1 MMTREE
7 IRLFY
12 DRFGTRQDRQG
23 FYEDAATRD
32 LVAHAGFEEARAVFE
47 FGCGT
52 GRFAAGLLVHQLP
65 KGAAYTGCDVSSTM
79 IDLARRRLMPF
90 GKRVHVQLTDG
101 SVRLDRPDTAFDR
114 FVSNYVLDLL
124 PEEDIALLMQEAYRV
139 LTPDGR
145 LCLVSLTHGTTSIS
159 RFVSRVWTRVHGWR
173 PNWVGGCRPIELQDF
188 VQDRLWQVEYR
199 NVVVARGIPSE
210 ILVARKHPS
219 VG

>member
-1 MMTREE
+1 MTREE

-32 LVAHAGFEEARAVFE
+32 LVAHAGFEEARTVFE

-52 GRFAAGLLVHQLP
+52 GRFAAGLLAHQLP
-65 KGAAYTGCDVSSTM
+65 EGAVYTAYDVSSTM
-79 IDLARRRLMPF
+79 VELARRRLMPF
-90 GKRVHVQLTDG
+90 GHRVHVQLTDG
-101 SVRLDRPDTAFDR
+101 SVRLDMPDTTFDR

-124 PEEDIALLMQEAYRV
+124 PAEDIVLLVQEAHRV

-159 RFVSRVWTRVHGWR
+159 RLVSRVWTRVHGRR
-173 PNWVGGCRPIELQDF
+173 PNWVGGCRPIGLRDF
-188 VQDRLWQVEYR
+188 IQDRLFQVEYR

-210 ILVARKHPS
+210 ILIARKRPS